1 MFVDFLKLKATITKA
16 NFDKIIEET
25 KLKDSDAQIETDSN
39 LQLSLSGDNVMEISF
54 SNGNKCYILY
64 LYAIYDKVNDLIKF
78 DSTRNIGVAYGFFKY
93 EVYDYEELNLDEV
106 EDVNNIVQQFL
117 TLLMQNCEG
126 DPDDVEVLVNLS
138 HGEYNYLLSSEKC
151 KEYKTFG
158 VNKYHALAIKED
170 CNISYEDE
178 ISTDFQYKLMDWLV
192 SEEAK
197 EIQEEMDKIADLN
210 ARMDLLGKWILSKK
224 MNSEM
229 ESKKFLDLFIQA
241 GTIGYSDNKLS
252 MIYEIIK

>member
-16 NFDKIIEET
+16 NFDKIIKEVEQ
-25 KLKDSDAQIETDSN
+25 KHSDAQIDTDSN
-39 LQLSLSGDNVMEISF
+39 LRLSLSGYSVMEISF
-54 SNGNKCYILY
+54 SSGNKYYTLY

-78 DSTRNIGVAYGFFKY
+78 DSTRNIGVAFSFFKY
-93 EVYDYEELNLDEV
+93 EVYDSSELTLDEI
-106 EDVNNIVQQFL
+106 EDTNILVQEFL
-117 TLLMQNCEG
+117 TLLMQNCEE

-158 VNKYHALAIKED
+158 INKYHALAIKED

-178 ISTDFQYKLMDWLV
+178 ISADFQYKLMDWLV

-197 EIQEEMDKIADLN
+197 EIQEEMDKINDLS

-224 MNSEM
+224 MKNEM
-229 ESKKFLDLFIQA
+229 ESRKFLDLFIQA

>member
-16 NFDKIIEET
+16 NFDKIIQET
-25 KLKDSDAQIETDSN
+25 EQNHSDAQIDTDSN
-39 LQLSLSGDNVMEISF
+39 LQLSLSGDNVMETSF
-54 SNGNKCYILY
+54 CCGNKYYTLY

-78 DSTRNIGVAYGFFKY
+78 DSTRNIGVAFGFFKY
-93 EVYDYEELNLDEV
+93 EVYDSNELTLDEV
-106 EDVNNIVQQFL
+106 EDVNNIVQEFL
-117 TLLMQNCEG
+117 VLLMQNCEE

-197 EIQEEMDKIADLN
+197 EIQEEMDKISDIY

-224 MNSEM
+224 MNNEID
-229 ESKKFLDLFIQA
+229 SKKFLDLFIQA

-252 MIYEIIK
+252 MIYEIVK